1 MRIVQ
6 TDLAGVVIVEP
17 DVFGDHRGFLM
28 ELYNRKNYG
37 THGVISEF
45 VQDNLSCS
53 CGDTLRGLHYQLKRP
68 QAKLVQ
74 VMKGK
79 VYDVAVDIRVGS
91 PQFGKWVGVV
101 LSETNKRQLFV
112 PEGFAH
118 GFCIMSD
125 SAMVLYKCSDF
136 YEQLDEHGVLWADPV
151 LNIPW
156 PVKNPILSD
165 KDKAYKSLKD
175 ISDDNLPIY
184 KR

>member
-6 TDLAGVVIVEP
+6 TDLDGVVIVEP
-17 DVFGDHRGFLM
+17 DVFGDHRGFFM
-28 ELYNRKNYG
+28 ELYNRKHYETQG
-37 THGVISEF
+37 IAREF

-53 CGDTLRGLHYQLKRP
+53 CVDTLRGLHYQLKRP

-74 VMKGK
+74 VVKGE

-91 PQFGKWVGVV
+91 PQFGKWVGIV

-118 GFCIMSD
+118 GFSVMSD
-125 SAMVLYKCSDF
+125 SAMFLYKCSDF
-136 YEQLDEHGVLWADPV
+136 YDPLDEQGVLWADPV
-151 LNIPW
+151 INIPW

-165 KDKAYKSLKD
+165 KDKAYKPLKD
-175 ISDDNLPIY
+175 ISDDKLPIY

>member
-1 MRIVQ
+1 MKIVQ
-6 TDLAGVVIVEP
+6 TDLDGVVIVEP
-17 DVFGDHRGFLM
+17 DVFGDHRGFFM
-28 ELYNRKNYG
+28 EVYNRKHYE
-37 THGVISEF
+37 THGVRRDF

-53 CGDTLRGLHYQLKRP
+53 CVDTLRGLHYQLKRP

-74 VMKGK
+74 VVKGE

-91 PQFGKWVGVV
+91 PQFGKWVGII

-118 GFCIMSD
+118 GFSVMSD
-125 SAMVLYKCSDF
+125 SAIFLYKCSDF
-136 YEQLDEHGVLWADPV
+136 YDPMDEMGVFWADPA

-156 PVKNPILSD
+156 PTNNPILSD
-165 KDKAYKSLKD
+165 KDRVYKPLKD
-175 ISDDNLPIY
+175 IPGEKLPIY

>member
-6 TDLAGVVIVEP
+6 TDLDGVVIVEP
-17 DVFGDHRGFLM
+17 DVFGDQRGFFM
-28 ELYNRKNYG
+28 ELYNRKHYE
-37 THGVISEF
+37 THGITREF
-45 VQDNLSCS
+45 VQDNISCS
-53 CGDTLRGLHYQLKRP
+53 CVDTLRGLHYQLKRP

-74 VMKGK
+74 VVKGE

-91 PQFGKWVGVV
+91 PQFGKWVGIV
-101 LSETNKRQLFV
+101 LSETNKRQLFI

-118 GFCIMSD
+118 GFSVMSD
-125 SAMVLYKCSDF
+125 SALFLYKCSDF
-136 YEQLDEHGVLWADPV
+136 YDPLDEQGVLWSDPEF
-151 LNIPW
+151 NIQW

-165 KDKAYKSLKD
+165 KDKAYKPLKD